1 MSIIYN
7 LDVRCYEILE
17 QLLYKDGYMTVQ
29 QIADEKDISKRS
41 VYYDICKINE
51 WLEAQNIETL
61 EIERKKGIL
70 IEKEVKEVIRTR
82 LKEIPPKLAYVFSPV
97 ERMKIIIC
105 SVMLRNRNLHIDD
118 FMELCQV
125 SRNTIINDI
134 KEASKE
140 IAKFQLH
147 LCYENGKGYHIIGD
161 LIKKRSIY
169 FLYFSSIADFYKKGV
184 LPLENPKKTEEIL
197 DKLKDIED
205 ALDAQYVT
213 GILYSIAVFFST
225 IESRTDTVEFSE
237 KEEQEIMNTKEYQL
251 VQARFDDLK
260 KGEQLYLTLHLLGSR
275 VQNISADIMNE
286 GTGHEVHRLSK
297 ILVKAFSRIAC
308 VSFEREAELVQ
319 AITAHL
325 KTSLYRYRYGI
336 QLGNPMLDD
345 IKNEYGDLF
354 EITSRACKYLEKEIE
369 VPIPEGEIA
378 YLTLHFGAFINSG
391 QRKKEEKLNILVVC
405 PNGLSTANMIR
416 EEICTLVPNAQA
428 VDIISLKDYQI
439 NHNYNVV
446 ISTIVIEDEKNLIIV
461 HPILT
466 DNDRISILKKC
477 MKYEDKNHMNVSQI
491 AEIAKKYMTEK
502 NLQAFKK
509 ELMDHFSNAALESY
523 IKKNNYGRGICQEL
537 EDSHIRIVQEHMDW
551 EKAIQV
557 SSENLLNEGYIK
569 QSYID
574 SMIRKTKQ
582 YGPYMFITENVVLA
596 HSEIEDGANLLGIS
610 LTIFK
615 DPVIFITQEN
625 QKRKAQIILVLSAED
640 QTAHIKILNDIMTIF
655 KDERNA
661 EKIWKCRNTKEVQ
674 KVICRIV
681 QEES

>member
-41 VYYDICKINE
+41 VYYDIRKINE

-491 AEIAKKYMTEK
+491 TEIAKKYMTEK

-537 EDSHIRIVQEHMDW
+537 EDSHIRIVQESMDW

-574 SMIRKTKQ
+574 SMIQKTKQ
-582 YGPYMFITENVVLA
+582 YGPYMFITDNVVLA

-615 DPVIFITQEN
+615 EPVIFMTQEN
-625 QKRKAQIILVLSAED
+625 KKRKAHIILVLSAED

-655 KDERNA
+655 KDERNV
-661 EKIWKCRNTKEVQ
+661 EKIWKCQNTKEVQ

-681 QEES
+681 QEGS

>member
-7 LDVRCYEILE
+7 LDVRCYEILK
-17 QLLYKDGYMTVQ
+17 QLLYKDGYMTIQ
-29 QIADEKDISKRS
+29 QIADEKGISKRS
-41 VYYDICKINE
+41 VYYDIRKINE
-51 WLEAQNIETL
+51 WLEAQNIEPL

-70 IEKEVKEVIRTR
+70 IEKEAKEVIRTR

-125 SRNTIINDI
+125 SRNTIINDM

-147 LCYENGKGYHIIGD
+147 LCYENGKGYRIIGD

-169 FLYFSSIADFYKKGV
+169 FLYFGSIADFYKKGV
-184 LPLENPKKTEEIL
+184 LPLENPEKTEEIL
-197 DKLKDIED
+197 EKLKDIED

-251 VQARFDDLK
+251 VRERFEDLK

-275 VQNISADIMNE
+275 VQNISTDIMNE
-286 GTGHEVHRLSK
+286 GIGHEIQRLSK
-297 ILVKAFSRIAC
+297 ILVKAFSGIAC

-391 QRKKEEKLNILVVC
+391 QRQKEEKLNILVVC

-416 EEICTLVPNAQA
+416 EEICTLVPNAQT
-428 VDIISLKDYQI
+428 VDIISLKDYGK

-446 ISTIVIEDEKNLIIV
+446 ISTIVIEDEENLIIV

-466 DNDRISILKKC
+466 DSDRISILKKC
-477 MKYEDKNHMNVSQI
+477 MKYENKHHVNVSQI
-491 AEIAKKYMTEK
+491 TDIAKKYMSEK
-502 NLQAFKK
+502 NLSAFKK
-509 ELMDHFSNAALESY
+509 ELMDYFSNAALESY
-523 IKKNNYGRGICQEL
+523 MRKNNYGRGICQVL
-537 EDSHIRIVQEHMDW
+537 EDSHIRIVQQPFHW
-551 EKAIQV
+551 EEAIQI
-557 SSENLLNEGYIK
+557 SSESLLNEGYIK

-574 SMIRKTKQ
+574 SMIQKTKQ
-582 YGPYMFITENVVLA
+582 YGPYMFITDDVVLA

-610 LTIFK
+610 FTIFK
-615 DPVIFITQEN
+615 NPVIFTTREN
-625 QKRKAQIILVLSAED
+625 QKRKAKIILVLSAED

-655 KDERNA
+655 KDGKNA
-661 EKIWKCRNTKEVQ
+661 EKIWKCQDTKQVQ
-674 KVICRIV
+674 KVICKIV